1 MSKRL
6 LFTVSIILA
15 VGFLLSL
22 TLLSLYSKGSNK
34 VTIKLTEEQ
43 IKQVKAGGGAKLT
56 LQLTGDQLQTI
67 LRHIKTS
74 DLTVKG
80 VAINEKYIQADNS
93 LLLII
98 EDVIVEANP
107 QPSPLPVPSQ

>member
-43 IKQVKAGGGAKLT
+43 IKQVKAGGGS
-56 LQLTGDQLQTI
+56 QTNSSTHRRPAPNNSSSYQNI
-67 LRHIKTS
+67 GSYGQRCRH
-74 DLTVKG
+74 
-80 VAINEKYIQADNS
+80 
-93 LLLII
+93 
-98 EDVIVEANP
+98 
-107 QPSPLPVPSQ
+107 

>member
-1 MSKRL
+1 MSKKL
-6 LFTVSIILA
+6 LFPVSIILA
-15 VGFLLSL
+15 VGFSL
-22 TLLSLYSKGSNK
+22 TLALFSLGSKGTTR

-43 IKQVKAGGGAKLT
+43 IRQFKAGRGAKVT

-93 LLLII
+93 LVLII
-98 EDVIVEANP
+98 EDVIVEVNP
-107 QPSPLPVPSQ
+107 QPLPLPNQ

>member
-34 VTIKLTEEQ
+34 VTIKPTEEQ
-43 IKQVKAGGGAKLT
+43 IKQVKAGGEP
-56 LQLTGDQLQTI
+56 
-67 LRHIKTS
+67 
-74 DLTVKG
+74 
-80 VAINEKYIQADNS
+80 N
-93 LLLII
+93 
-98 EDVIVEANP
+98 
-107 QPSPLPVPSQ
+107 